1 MAALAEHDHENLCQV
16 ELSCVFLGD
25 ISIGIIINT
34 YYFIRILLCCK
45 AISIGSS
52 LNRAIIGPLHRTLI
66 TEAYVNYFFL
76 FYRKGKT
83 KLNRITKYTQIIMV
97 IMHVSMSFHKLS
109 VFLGIK

>member
-1 MAALAEHDHENLCQV
+1 MATLAEHDHENLCQV
-16 ELSCVFLGD
+16 ELSHVLLGD
-25 ISIGIIINT
+25 INIGVINT
-34 YYFIRILLCCK
+34 YYFSSTLLCCK